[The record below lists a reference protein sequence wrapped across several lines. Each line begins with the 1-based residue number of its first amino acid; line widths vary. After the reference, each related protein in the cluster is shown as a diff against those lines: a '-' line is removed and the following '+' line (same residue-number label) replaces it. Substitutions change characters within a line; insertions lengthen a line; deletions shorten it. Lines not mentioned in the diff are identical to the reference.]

1 MRAPFG
7 EPATFPLAYPEDRLT
22 DSTLAITCPLP
33 GANAREGLDLV
44 RRAREWGYR
53 AAWSSEVDGAG
64 GDAFT
69 ILGALAATTDYE
81 LGVAVLPVQTR
92 TVFVIG
98 MSAVSLAQ
106 LTGGRFSLG
115 VGASS
120 EVLVGRFGG
129 QPFDKPLSNLREAVT
144 ALRPILRGERSTF
157 EGEYVR
163 IGGYKTPSPPPAPVP
178 LLLGSLNPRSLRMA
192 GELGDGLCINQIAP
206 HHVPMMLDEVR
217 RGAKDAGREL
227 PADFPVVARLFCLV
241 TDNAAGAR
249 QILKMIFA
257 PYVATSVYNRFY
269 RWMGYEEEAE
279 AIAVAAAA
287 KDRDG
292 MTKAFSDRIAED
304 LFVVGTADEVVAR
317 LREYV
322 DAGVTVPVIA
332 PLAAGADDAAV
343 TLQAIGERWN

>member
-1 MRAPFG
+1 MPD
-7 EPATFPLAYPEDRLT
+7 T
-22 DSTLAITCPLP
+22 TLALTCPL
-33 GANAREGLDLV
+33 AGLYAGDSLEV
-44 RRAREWGYR
+44 ARRARDWGYR
-53 AAWSSEVDGAG
+53 AIWGAEVDGP
-64 GDAFT
+64 DAFT
-69 ILGALAATTDYE
+69 LLGALAATTDFE

-98 MSAVSLAQ
+98 MSAVSLSQ
-106 LTGGRFSLG
+106 LSGGRFSLG

-120 EVLVGRFGG
+120 EVLVNRFGG
-129 QPFDKPLSNLREAVT
+129 QPFDRPLTHLREAVQ

-157 EGEYVR
+157 QGDYVKV
-163 IGGYKTPSPPPAPVP
+163 GGYKTPTPPPVP
-178 LLLGSLNPRSLRMA
+178 IPLFMGSLNPRSLRMA
-192 GELGDGLCINQIAP
+192 GELADGLCINQIAP
-206 HHVPMMLDEVR
+206 KHVPRMLDEVR
-217 RGAKDAGREL
+217 TGAKEAGREL

-241 TDNAAGAR
+241 TDDAPAAR
-249 QILKMIFA
+249 QVLKMIFA

-279 AIAVAAAA
+279 AIAQAAAA

-304 LFVVGTADEVVAR
+304 LFVVGDADAVVAR

-332 PLAAGADDAAV
+332 PLAMGVDDAAA
-343 TLQAIGERWN
+343 TARAIGERWNS